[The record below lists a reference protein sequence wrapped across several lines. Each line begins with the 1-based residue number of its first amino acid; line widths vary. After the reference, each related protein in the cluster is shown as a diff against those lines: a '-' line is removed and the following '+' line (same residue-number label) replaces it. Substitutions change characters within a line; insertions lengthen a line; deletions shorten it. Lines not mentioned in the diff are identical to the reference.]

1 MNYLTYIY
9 FNNLSITEV
18 VCPSGAS
25 NQKGTGRM
33 NRSIKILVTVLI
45 VGMVLFMGFTQIRK
59 WHQAGID
66 KVLSEERTACDS
78 ELAVLKDD
86 LESVK
91 NELTQLKDTGEYEQ
105 RLSEIFGEK
114 TDYLSSW
121 DDNNCN
127 DLLLQV
133 RTFLSYMQQQDY
145 MSSYKGRGGS
155 QKLIGDV
162 TKQLSQS
169 PPMLSGEM
177 EDLIRL
183 IQNVTHLYRQLGKER
198 VDILKNL
205 LKSESDI
212 IETVMAIFYA
222 YMTSGDRCPDKIIQL
237 PSLEIRYRYAGYF
250 LNTLAGRS
258 YLLRRDS
265 KIRVLVS
272 YYAVLTIDMA
282 NDEMLNSYGI
292 DIRPFIDHSF
302 YEIGNQK
309 GLNYRRP
316 YLEKLAALQ
325 TKYNMG
331 AYDRSSK

>member
-1 MNYLTYIY
+1 
-9 FNNLSITEV
+9 
-18 VCPSGAS
+18 
-25 NQKGTGRM
+25 M

-45 VGMVLFMGFTQIRK
+45 AGMVLFMGYTQIRN
-59 WHQAGID
+59 WHRAGLD
-66 KVLSEERTACDS
+66 RVLSQEKAACGEEIAA
-78 ELAVLKDD
+78 LNAD
-86 LESVK
+86 LESVR
-91 NELTQLKDTGEYEQ
+91 NELMQLKDTGEYER

-114 TDYLSSW
+114 TDYLSFGNDS
-121 DDNNCN
+121 NCN

-133 RTFLSYMQQQDY
+133 RTFLNYMDQQDY
-145 MSSYKGRGGS
+145 MGSYKGSGGS

-162 TKQLSQS
+162 TKQLAQS
-169 PPMLSGEM
+169 TPMLSGEM
-177 EDLIRL
+177 DDLIRL
-183 IQNVTHLYRQLGKER
+183 IQNVTHLYRHLGKER
-198 VDILKNL
+198 VDIIKNL

-237 PSLEIRYRYAGYF
+237 LSPEKSYRYAGYF

-265 KIRVLVS
+265 KMRVLIS

-282 NDEMLNSYGI
+282 NDEILNSYGI

-309 GLNYRRP
+309 GLNYQGP
-316 YLEKLAALQ
+316 YLEKLAGLRV
-325 TKYNMG
+325 KYGM
-331 AYDRSSK
+331 

>member
-1 MNYLTYIY
+1 M
-9 FNNLSITEV
+9 
-18 VCPSGAS
+18 S

-33 NRSIKILVTVLI
+33 NRSIKVLVTVLI
-45 VGMVLFMGFTQIRK
+45 AGMVLFMGYTQIRK
-59 WHQAGID
+59 WHRTGLD
-66 KVLSEERTACDS
+66 RVLSEEKAACS
-78 ELAVLKDD
+78 EEIAVLKAD
-86 LESVK
+86 LESIR
-91 NELTQLKDTGEYEQ
+91 NELTQLKGTGEYER

-114 TDYLSSW
+114 TDYLSFG
-121 DDNNCN
+121 DDSSCN
-127 DLLLQV
+127 DLSLQV
-133 RTFLSYMQQQDY
+133 RTFLNYMEQQDY
-145 MSSYKGRGGS
+145 MGSYKGSGGS

-162 TKQLSQS
+162 TKLLAQS
-169 PPMLSGEM
+169 TPMLSGEM
-177 EDLIRL
+177 DDLIRL
-183 IQNVTHLYRQLGKER
+183 IQNVTHLYRHLGKER

-237 PSLEIRYRYAGYF
+237 LSPENRYRYAGYF

-265 KIRVLVS
+265 KIRVLIS

-282 NDEMLNSYGI
+282 NDEMLNTYGI

-309 GLNYRRP
+309 GLNYRGP
-316 YLEKLAALQ
+316 YLEKLTGLRV
-325 TKYNMG
+325 KY
-331 AYDRSSK
+331 SI

>member
-1 MNYLTYIY
+1 M
-9 FNNLSITEV
+9 
-18 VCPSGAS
+18 S

-45 VGMVLFMGFTQIRK
+45 AGMVLFMGFTQIRK

-66 KVLSEERTACDS
+66 KVLSEEKAACDRKI
-78 ELAVLKDD
+78 AVLKVD
-86 LESVK
+86 LESIK
-91 NELTQLKDTGEYEQ
+91 NELTQLKDTGEYER

-114 TDYLSSW
+114 TDYLSFG
-121 DDNNCN
+121 DDSNCN
-127 DLLLQV
+127 DLSLQV
-133 RTFLSYMQQQDY
+133 RTFLNYMEQQDY
-145 MSSYKGRGGS
+145 MSSYKGSGGS

-162 TKQLSQS
+162 TKRLAQS
-169 PPMLSGEM
+169 SPMLSGEM
-177 EDLIRL
+177 DDLIRL
-183 IQNVTHLYRQLGKER
+183 IQNVTHLYRHLGKER

-237 PSLEIRYRYAGYF
+237 PSLETRYQYAGYF

-282 NDEMLNSYGI
+282 NDEMLNAYGI

-316 YLEKLAALQ
+316 YLEKLAGLR
-325 TKYNMG
+325 TKYAM
-331 AYDRSSK
+331 

>member
-1 MNYLTYIY
+1 M
-9 FNNLSITEV
+9 SKR
-18 VCPSGAS
+18 
-25 NQKGTGRM
+25 KGTGRM

-45 VGMVLFMGFTQIRK
+45 AGMVLFMGYTQIRN
-59 WHQAGID
+59 WHRAGLD
-66 KVLSEERTACDS
+66 RVLSQEKAACGEEIAA
-78 ELAVLKDD
+78 LNAD
-86 LESVK
+86 LESVR
-91 NELTQLKDTGEYEQ
+91 NELMQLKDTGEYER

-114 TDYLSSW
+114 TDYLSFG
-121 DDNNCN
+121 DDSNCN

-133 RTFLSYMQQQDY
+133 RTFLNYMDQQDY
-145 MSSYKGRGGS
+145 MGSYKGSGGS

-162 TKQLSQS
+162 TKQLAQS
-169 PPMLSGEM
+169 TPMLSGEM
-177 EDLIRL
+177 DDLIRL
-183 IQNVTHLYRQLGKER
+183 IQNVTHLYRHLGKER
-198 VDILKNL
+198 VDIIKNL

-237 PSLEIRYRYAGYF
+237 LSPEKSYRYAGYF

-265 KIRVLVS
+265 KMRVLIS

-282 NDEMLNSYGI
+282 NDEILNSYGI

-309 GLNYRRP
+309 GLNYQGP
-316 YLEKLAALQ
+316 YLEKLAGLRV
-325 TKYNMG
+325 KYGM
-331 AYDRSSK
+331 

>member
-1 MNYLTYIY
+1 
-9 FNNLSITEV
+9 
-18 VCPSGAS
+18 
-25 NQKGTGRM
+25 M
-33 NRSIKILVTVLI
+33 NRSIKILVTILI
-45 VGMVLFMGFTQIRK
+45 ASMILFMGYTQIRK
-59 WHQAGID
+59 WHRAGLD
-66 KVLSEERTACDS
+66 RVSSEEKAACG
-78 ELAVLKDD
+78 EEIAVLKAD
-86 LESVK
+86 LASIK
-91 NELTQLKDTGEYEQ
+91 NELTQLKDTGEYER

-114 TDYLSSW
+114 SDYLSFG
-121 DDNNCN
+121 DDSSCN

-133 RTFLSYMQQQDY
+133 RTFLNYMEQQDY
-145 MSSYKGRGGS
+145 MGSYKGSGGS

-162 TKQLSQS
+162 TKQLARST
-169 PPMLSGEM
+169 PMLSGEM

-183 IQNVTHLYRQLGKER
+183 IQNVTHLYRHLGKER
-198 VDILKNL
+198 VDIVKNL

-237 PSLEIRYRYAGYF
+237 PSPEIRYRYAGYF

-282 NDEMLNSYGI
+282 NDEMLNSHGI

-309 GLNYRRP
+309 GLIYRRP
-316 YLEKLAALQ
+316 YLEKLAGLRA
-325 TKYNMG
+325 KYAM
-331 AYDRSSK
+331 

>member
-1 MNYLTYIY
+1 
-9 FNNLSITEV
+9 
-18 VCPSGAS
+18 
-25 NQKGTGRM
+25 M
-33 NRSIKILVTVLI
+33 NRSIKVLVIVLI
-45 VGMVLFMGFTQIRK
+45 AGMVLFMGYTQIRK

-66 KVLSEERTACDS
+66 RVLSEEKAACGEEIAALNADI
-78 ELAVLKDD
+78 
-86 LESVK
+86 ESIR
-91 NELTQLKDTGEYEQ
+91 NELMQLKDTGEYER

-114 TDYLSSW
+114 TDYLSFGNDSS
-121 DDNNCN
+121 CN

-133 RTFLSYMQQQDY
+133 RTFLNYMEQQGY
-145 MSSYKGRGGS
+145 MGSYKGGGGS

-162 TKQLSQS
+162 AKLLAQS
-169 PPMLSGEM
+169 TPMLSGEM

-183 IQNVTHLYRQLGKER
+183 IQNVTYLYRHLGKER
-198 VDILKNL
+198 VGIIKNL
-205 LKSESDI
+205 LKNEADI

-237 PSLEIRYRYAGYF
+237 PALENRYLYAGYF

-265 KIRVLVS
+265 KIRVLIS

-282 NDEMLNSYGI
+282 NDETLNSYGI

-309 GLNYRRP
+309 GLIYRRP
-316 YLEKLAALQ
+316 YLEKLAELRV
-325 TKYNMG
+325 KYAM
-331 AYDRSSK
+331 

>member
-1 MNYLTYIY
+1 M
-9 FNNLSITEV
+9 
-18 VCPSGAS
+18 S

-33 NRSIKILVTVLI
+33 NRSIKVLVTVLI
-45 VGMVLFMGFTQIRK
+45 AGMVLFMGYTQIRK
-59 WHQAGID
+59 WHRTGLD
-66 KVLSEERTACDS
+66 RVLSEEKAACS
-78 ELAVLKDD
+78 EEIAVLKAD
-86 LESVK
+86 LESIR
-91 NELTQLKDTGEYEQ
+91 NELTQLKGTGEYER

-114 TDYLSSW
+114 TDYLSFG
-121 DDNNCN
+121 DDSSCN
-127 DLLLQV
+127 DLSLQV
-133 RTFLSYMQQQDY
+133 RTFLNYMEQQDY
-145 MSSYKGRGGS
+145 MGSYKGSGGS

-162 TKQLSQS
+162 TKLLAQS
-169 PPMLSGEM
+169 TPMLSGEM
-177 EDLIRL
+177 DDLIRL
-183 IQNVTHLYRQLGKER
+183 IQNVTHLYRHLGKER

-237 PSLEIRYRYAGYF
+237 LSPENRYRYAGYF

-265 KIRVLVS
+265 KIRVLIS

-282 NDEMLNSYGI
+282 NDEMLNTYGI

-309 GLNYRRP
+309 GLNYRGP
-316 YLEKLAALQ
+316 YLEKLTGLRV
-325 TKYNMG
+325 KYSM
-331 AYDRSSK
+331 

>member
-1 MNYLTYIY
+1 
-9 FNNLSITEV
+9 
-18 VCPSGAS
+18 
-25 NQKGTGRM
+25 M

-45 VGMVLFMGFTQIRK
+45 AGMVLFMGYTQIRN
-59 WHQAGID
+59 WHRAGLD
-66 KVLSEERTACDS
+66 RVLSEEKAACG
-78 ELAVLKDD
+78 EEIAVLNAD
-86 LESVK
+86 LESVR
-91 NELTQLKDTGEYEQ
+91 NELMQLKDTGEYER

-114 TDYLSSW
+114 TDYLSFG
-121 DDNNCN
+121 DDSNCN

-133 RTFLSYMQQQDY
+133 RTFLNYMDQQDY
-145 MSSYKGRGGS
+145 MGSYKGSGGS

-162 TKQLSQS
+162 TKQLAQS
-169 PPMLSGEM
+169 TPMLSGEM
-177 EDLIRL
+177 DDLIRL
-183 IQNVTHLYRQLGKER
+183 IQNVTHLYRHLGKER
-198 VDILKNL
+198 VDIIKNL

-237 PSLEIRYRYAGYF
+237 LSPEKSYRYAGYF

-265 KIRVLVS
+265 KMRVLIS

-282 NDEMLNSYGI
+282 NDKILNSYGI

-309 GLNYRRP
+309 GLNYQGS
-316 YLEKLAALQ
+316 YLEKLAGLRV
-325 TKYNMG
+325 KYGM
-331 AYDRSSK
+331 

>member
-1 MNYLTYIY
+1 
-9 FNNLSITEV
+9 
-18 VCPSGAS
+18 
-25 NQKGTGRM
+25 M

-45 VGMVLFMGFTQIRK
+45 AGMVLFMGYTQIRN
-59 WHQAGID
+59 WHRAGLD
-66 KVLSEERTACDS
+66 RVLSEEKAACG
-78 ELAVLKDD
+78 EEIAALNAD
-86 LESVK
+86 LESVR
-91 NELTQLKDTGEYEQ
+91 NELMQLKDTGEYER

-114 TDYLSSW
+114 TDYLSFG
-121 DDNNCN
+121 DDSNCN

-133 RTFLSYMQQQDY
+133 RTFLNYMDQQDY
-145 MSSYKGRGGS
+145 MGSYKGSGGS

-162 TKQLSQS
+162 TKQLAQS
-169 PPMLSGEM
+169 TPMLSGEM
-177 EDLIRL
+177 DDLIRL
-183 IQNVTHLYRQLGKER
+183 IQNVTHLYRNLGKER
-198 VDILKNL
+198 VDIIKNL

-237 PSLEIRYRYAGYF
+237 LSPEKSYRYAGYF

-265 KIRVLVS
+265 KMRVLIS

-282 NDEMLNSYGI
+282 NDEILNSYGI

-309 GLNYRRP
+309 GLNYQGP
-316 YLEKLAALQ
+316 YLEKLAGLRV
-325 TKYNMG
+325 KYGM
-331 AYDRSSK
+331 

>member
-1 MNYLTYIY
+1 M
-9 FNNLSITEV
+9 SKR
-18 VCPSGAS
+18 
-25 NQKGTGRM
+25 KGTGRM

-45 VGMVLFMGFTQIRK
+45 AGMVLFMGYTQIRN
-59 WHQAGID
+59 WHRAGLD
-66 KVLSEERTACDS
+66 RVLSEEKAACG
-78 ELAVLKDD
+78 EEIAALNAD
-86 LESVK
+86 LESVR
-91 NELTQLKDTGEYEQ
+91 NELMQFKDTGEYER

-114 TDYLSSW
+114 TDYLSFG
-121 DDNNCN
+121 DDSNCN

-133 RTFLSYMQQQDY
+133 RTFLNYMDQQDY
-145 MSSYKGRGGS
+145 MGSYKGSGGS

-162 TKQLSQS
+162 TKQLAQS
-169 PPMLSGEM
+169 TPMLSGEM
-177 EDLIRL
+177 DDLIRL
-183 IQNVTHLYRQLGKER
+183 IQNVTHLYRHLGKER
-198 VDILKNL
+198 VDIIKNL

-237 PSLEIRYRYAGYF
+237 LSPEKSYRYAGYF

-265 KIRVLVS
+265 KIRVLIS

-282 NDEMLNSYGI
+282 NDETLNSYGI

-309 GLNYRRP
+309 GLNYQRP
-316 YLEKLAALQ
+316 YLEKLAGLRV
-325 TKYNMG
+325 KYGM
-331 AYDRSSK
+331 

>member
-1 MNYLTYIY
+1 M
-9 FNNLSITEV
+9 SKR
-18 VCPSGAS
+18 
-25 NQKGTGRM
+25 KGMGRM

-45 VGMVLFMGFTQIRK
+45 AGMVLFMGYTQIRN
-59 WHQAGID
+59 WHRAGLD
-66 KVLSEERTACDS
+66 RVLSEEKAACG
-78 ELAVLKDD
+78 EEIAVLNAD
-86 LESVK
+86 LESVR
-91 NELTQLKDTGEYEQ
+91 NELMQLKDTGEYER

-114 TDYLSSW
+114 TDYLSFG
-121 DDNNCN
+121 DDSNCN

-133 RTFLSYMQQQDY
+133 RTFLNYMDQQDY
-145 MSSYKGRGGS
+145 MGSYKGSGGS

-162 TKQLSQS
+162 TKQLAQS
-169 PPMLSGEM
+169 TPMLSGEM
-177 EDLIRL
+177 DDLIRL
-183 IQNVTHLYRQLGKER
+183 IQNVTHLYRHLGKER
-198 VDILKNL
+198 VDIIKNL

-237 PSLEIRYRYAGYF
+237 LSPEKSYRYAGYF

-265 KIRVLVS
+265 KMRVLIS

-282 NDEMLNSYGI
+282 NDKILNSYGI

-309 GLNYRRP
+309 GLNYQGS
-316 YLEKLAALQ
+316 YLEKLAGLRV
-325 TKYNMG
+325 KYGM
-331 AYDRSSK
+331 

>member
-1 MNYLTYIY
+1 M
-9 FNNLSITEV
+9 SKR
-18 VCPSGAS
+18 
-25 NQKGTGRM
+25 KGTGRM

-45 VGMVLFMGFTQIRK
+45 AGMVLFMGYTQIRN
-59 WHQAGID
+59 WHRAGLD
-66 KVLSEERTACDS
+66 KVLSEEKAACG
-78 ELAVLKDD
+78 EEIAALNAD
-86 LESVK
+86 LESIR
-91 NELTQLKDTGEYEQ
+91 NELMQLKDTGEYER

-114 TDYLSSW
+114 TDYLSFG
-121 DDNNCN
+121 DDSNCN

-133 RTFLSYMQQQDY
+133 RTFLNYMDQQDY
-145 MSSYKGRGGS
+145 MGSYKGSGGS

-162 TKQLSQS
+162 TKQLAQS
-169 PPMLSGEM
+169 TPMLSGEM
-177 EDLIRL
+177 DDLIRL
-183 IQNVTHLYRQLGKER
+183 IQNVTHLYRHLGKER
-198 VDILKNL
+198 VDIIKNL

-237 PSLEIRYRYAGYF
+237 LSPEKSYRYAGYF

-265 KIRVLVS
+265 KMRVLIS

-282 NDEMLNSYGI
+282 NDEVLNSYGI

-309 GLNYRRP
+309 GLNYQGP
-316 YLEKLAALQ
+316 YLEKLAGLRV
-325 TKYNMG
+325 KYGM
-331 AYDRSSK
+331 